1 MRILIKGG
9 VWKNTEDEILKAAVM
24 KYGKN
29 QWARVASLLNR
40 KSAKQC
46 KARWYEWLDPSIK
59 KTEWTREEEEKLLH
73 LAKLMPNQWRT
84 IAPIVGRTAGQ
95 CMEHY
100 ERLLDQAQTESSAA
114 GQEMSVE
121 DPRRLRPGEI
131 DTNPE
136 TKPAR
141 PDPIDMDE
149 DEKEMLS
156 EARAR
161 LANTKGKKAKRKARE
176 RMLEESRRL
185 SMLQKR
191 RELKAAGIES
201 RMGLSRK
208 RKYMDYAREIPF
220 QKVPPVGF
228 YDVSEENAEG
238 KKNALDAQ
246 KYGKELSEME
256 GRHEREEEDRQ
267 RKKDAK
273 RLKDLF
279 KTNAPEAILKMSE
292 EGDPSFLRHR
302 LPLNLPSPQISENE
316 LEEIVKL
323 GKNSSSSNMGPP
335 TGFHSTQGLLN
346 DYTESLRPSQM
357 SGKTPLRT
365 PQLEDILMQEARNL
379 RALREMTPLT
389 TTELPEL
396 YEGTGFEGVQPR
408 KSSLSTPNVLASV
421 VQGTPLG
428 GGGVPGTPGSTFSEL
443 QTPGRSVSGGGG
455 GMSKSGST
463 NSLFLRDQFGLN
475 NSGTAADTDSTM
487 GDNYSVSDISTVFS
501 RVDKNR
507 SKLEQQQLL
516 QQLRKLPEP
525 EFTYEVAIPGAATVE
540 DVEDEDDEEN
550 RRGGFKGPEDRADIE
565 SRRQKKAEELKR
577 KELERRSQ
585 TMKKGLPRPLTVN
598 DAAFALTAEEKSS
611 IFEKSGNSQSKQE
624 ESVLIRNLV
633 YEEMNKII
641 LYEEMKYPTEVEKG
655 QPPQSSTANNKK
667 MKLTNLFQSIDEID
681 YEIFPKED
689 LLAAEELILEE
700 LHHHQL
706 ESDHLDMKAFNES
719 WETAHKNYHFIPS
732 NTNNTNKENSMGEW
746 KFTTNEDELIES
758 YQMNANTLTSRF
770 EKTDKKISKLESKHA
785 ILTQGYKNKLNTNMS
800 NLMSLME
807 EYNTIHNNY
816 DELKK
821 ILHREVMVAE
831 HRFQRVKEET
841 KEIMDL
847 ESVHQKNYE
856 NLYIFAKSS
865 GVIM

>member
-185 SMLQKR
+185 STLQKR

-228 YDVSEENAEG
+228 YDVSEENVEG

-302 LPLNLPSPQISENE
+302 LPLNLPQPQISENE

-323 GKNSSSSNMGPP
+323 GKHSSSSMGPP

-365 PQLEDILMQEARNL
+365 PQQEDILMQEARNL

-428 GGGVPGTPGSTFSEL
+428 GGMGGGVPGTPGSTFSEL

-455 GMSKSGST
+455 LSKSGST

-475 NSGTAADTDSTM
+475 NSGAADTDSTM

-516 QQLRKLPEP
+516 QQLKKLPEP
-525 EFTYEVAIPGAATVE
+525 EFTYEVAIPGATTVE
-540 DVEDEDDEEN
+540 DVDDEEEDEEG
-550 RRGGFKGPEDRADIE
+550 RRRGFKGPEDRADIE
-565 SRRQKKAEELKR
+565 ARRQRKAEELKR

-585 TMKKGLPRPLTVN
+585 TMKKGLPRPLTMN
-598 DAAFALTAEEKSS
+598 DAAFTLTAEEKSS
-611 IFEKSGNSQSKQE
+611 IFEKSGNSKSKQE

-633 YEEMNKII
+633 YEEMNKIV
-641 LYEEMKYPTEVEKG
+641 LYEEMKYPAEVE
-655 QPPQSSTANNKK
+655 SVHKK
-667 MKLTNLFQSIDEID
+667 MKLNNLFQSIDEID
-681 YEIFPKED
+681 YEFFPKED

-732 NTNNTNKENSMGEW
+732 NTNNNKENSMGEW

-856 NLYIFAKSS
+856 NLYIFAKSC